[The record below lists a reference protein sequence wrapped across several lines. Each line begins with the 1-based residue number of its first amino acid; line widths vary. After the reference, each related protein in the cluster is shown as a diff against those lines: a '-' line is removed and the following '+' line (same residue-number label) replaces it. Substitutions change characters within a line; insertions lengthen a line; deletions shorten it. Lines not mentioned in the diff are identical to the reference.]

1 MQLPFQYVS
10 ASLSMAYAFVCAL
23 PCPPAFQKVA
33 LWCNIY
39 LVLDSSIV
47 RGGAYLIVSLLADSA
62 ARRSQIIR
70 CRLLLL
76 EARDAHMIGRF
87 LISPHES
94 LAAAQSHPRP
104 LLRPSLSKRAFVR
117 VVECIWEAIQWHCAT
132 VRNANRVSNLGPGK
146 SEFLGQILPKKVN
159 KLQSLP

>member
-70 CRLLLL
+70 CRLLVP
-76 EARDAHMIGRF
+76 EARDAHMIARF

-117 VVECIWEAIQWHCAT
+117 VVANCADAVERLRRENT
-132 VRNANRVSNLGPGK
+132 VITTTTAAVSVHAVWR
-146 SEFLGQILPKKVN
+146 IRDKV
-159 KLQSLP
+159 LTARRRG